1 MLLKR
6 LRPGNTSDIPAMQT
20 SDGHI
25 TPDPTKMAEILN
37 AHWSKAFTRK
47 DVCMEKLR
55 TCLRGIPKMV
65 SHADLRWELKHEHV
79 AQAIDGARD
88 SSSPGP
94 DGIPF
99 SAWKKLKG
107 VAVQTLLKA
116 AKFLGTDDSLKYLA
130 SDFNHAFLTCLPK
143 KASGY
148 DDDGRA
154 YFEPG
159 ATRPLSVVNTD
170 NRLIASAYKKVIEP
184 LANEWVS
191 SMQQGFLEG
200 RSMLRNVVD
209 IDLASMKVAM
219 QHRNGMLILFDF
231 TAAFP
236 SLSRESMFEILQSI
250 GMPPHMLQAIRC
262 LYANNYHTLKLKG

>member
-1 MLLKR
+1 MR
-6 LRPGNTSDIPAMQT
+6 
-20 SDGHI
+20 
-25 TPDPTKMAEILN
+25 
-37 AHWSKAFTRK
+37 
-47 DVCMEKLR
+47 
-55 TCLRGIPKMV
+55 
-65 SHADLRWELKHEHV
+65 
-79 AQAIDGARD
+79 
-88 SSSPGP
+88 
-94 DGIPF
+94 
-99 SAWKKLKG
+99 
-107 VAVQTLLKA
+107 
-116 AKFLGTDDSLKYLA
+116 
-130 SDFNHAFLTCLPK
+130 TCLPK

-200 RSMLRNVVD
+200 RSMLLNVVD

-262 LYANNYHTLKLKG
+262 LYANNYHTLKLKGQHFPSFLSTGGVRQGCPLSPILFVLCVDVLLRRLRDELPSACIRAFADDNA